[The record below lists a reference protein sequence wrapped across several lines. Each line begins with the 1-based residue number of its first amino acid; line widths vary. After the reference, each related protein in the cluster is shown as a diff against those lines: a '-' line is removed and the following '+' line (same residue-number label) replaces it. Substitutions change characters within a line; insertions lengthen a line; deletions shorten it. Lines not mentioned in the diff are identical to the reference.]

1 MRLAT
6 RLTLA
11 LLILS
16 GCSEVAAPVN
26 NQARISTALTVLLNR
41 SGDDAFVIIE
51 EKRTG
56 KFVQFAGS
64 TDQPLLLDLPTQTL
78 SQAEQDRAQELFVS
92 LGAPGLEKWA
102 VTDHAGA
109 PAGTQ
114 AGFQMEF
121 GRDPDAAAVV
131 AMRVF
136 TEVYQFADLV
146 ELVITQN

>member
-1 MRLAT
+1 M
-6 RLTLA
+6 
-11 LLILS
+11 
-16 GCSEVAAPVN
+16 N
-26 NQARISTALTVLLNR
+26 NQDRISTALADLLNR
-41 SGDDAFVIIE
+41 SSDDAFVIIE

-64 TDQPLLLDLPTQTL
+64 TDGPLLLDLPTQTL
-78 SQAEQDRAQELFVS
+78 TQAEQDRAQELFVS
-92 LGAPGLEKWA
+92 LGTPGLEKWA
-102 VTDHAGA
+102 VTDHTGA

-121 GRDPDAAAVV
+121 GRDPDAAAAV

-136 TEVYQFADLV
+136 HEVYRFPDVV